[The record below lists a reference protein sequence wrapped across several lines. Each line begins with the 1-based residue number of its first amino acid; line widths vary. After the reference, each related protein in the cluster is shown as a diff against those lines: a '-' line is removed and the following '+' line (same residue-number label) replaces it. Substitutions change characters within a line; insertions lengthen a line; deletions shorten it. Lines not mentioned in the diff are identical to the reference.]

1 MQKEKEKFVSSDI
14 LEGMTSISAL
24 LNTLIEN
31 DRKIEKIWIDREKRK
46 SKAPE
51 IGFLTAKSHERGFLI
66 EFVEKEQIEAYTVG
80 NTHGGI
86 IAFCTGRTL
95 PSLATAT
102 IAPNS
107 FYVFMEGVED
117 PYNFGYTL
125 RSLYAAGV
133 EGVIL
138 PPRNW
143 MSAAGVVARASAG
156 CSELIPIYTAT
167 PEEAI
172 DCFQKA
178 GYQILCA
185 GIRDSVSVFEEPL
198 LYPILLVIGGEKRG
212 ISRGLLEKAD
222 KIVRIDYGRSFRGSL
237 SAASA
242 ATVMAFEI
250 FRQNNKK

>member
-1 MQKEKEKFVSSDI
+1 MMQKEKEKFVSSDI

-24 LNTLIEN
+24 LNTQIEN
-31 DRKIEKIWIDREKRK
+31 DRTIEKIWIDREKRK
-46 SKAPE
+46 SKASE

-66 EFVEKEQIEAYTVG
+66 EFVEKEQIESYTLG

-95 PSLATAT
+95 PSLSAAK
-102 IAPNS
+102 IKPNS
-107 FYVFMEGVED
+107 FYVFMEGIED

-156 CSELIPIYTAT
+156 CSELMPIYTAT
-167 PEEAI
+167 SEETVEI
-172 DCFQKA
+172 FHQV
-178 GYQILCA
+178 GYQVLCA
-185 GIRDSVSVFEEPL
+185 GIRDSVSVFEESL
-198 LYPILLVIGGEKRG
+198 LYPVLLVIGGEKRG

-250 FRQNNKK
+250 FRQNKK

>member
-24 LNTLIEN
+24 LNTQIEN
-31 DRKIEKIWIDREKRK
+31 DRTIEKIWIDREKRK
-46 SKAPE
+46 SKASE

-66 EFVEKEQIEAYTVG
+66 EFVEKEQIESYTLG

-95 PSLATAT
+95 PSLFAAK
-102 IAPNS
+102 IKPNS
-107 FYVFMEGVED
+107 FYVFMEGIED

-156 CSELIPIYTAT
+156 CSELMPIYTAT
-167 PEEAI
+167 SEETVEI
-172 DCFQKA
+172 FHQV
-178 GYQILCA
+178 GYQVLCA
-185 GIRDSVSVFEEPL
+185 GIRDSVSVFEESL
-198 LYPILLVIGGEKRG
+198 LYPVLLVIGGEKRG

-250 FRQNNKK
+250 FRQNKK